1 MRLHY
6 WHQKFG
12 ESDLHLLIFW
22 QEHVLALANLAPI
35 SGASYSYSALHNPV
49 QKKVFEAINVIS
61 SRPPPQRS
69 RLQVLDA
76 LSSNKLQN
84 RANDIL
90 HSKPGIHR
98 LLISYPFGADT
109 DQTCTCA
116 TVLPY
121 GKASECSMLSMWDAG
136 L

>member
-35 SGASYSYSALHNPV
+35 LEHHTLTVLCTSCS
-49 QKKVFEAINVIS
+49 KKVFEAINVIS